1 MSASSEQH
9 KMRQLQT
16 PLPSV
21 TLQELER
28 MNDEEF
34 WNYARLRERTRPELS
49 SYTEYIECHLASYTY
64 LVAFQH
70 LAEVVPPPYRLARL
84 PHIPPWMAGIMVWR
98 GAAIAVVN
106 LDLYL
111 CGARPIDTSWAAAE
125 HMLLVASQ
133 GNTVVGLLVPA
144 LGSTSAIAPEHV
156 VPLSSSRS
164 FALTL
169 DPTLVIGTYTEKPIL
184 NIPTLLPQLVQQIGM
199 AKHHE

>member
-9 KMRQLQT
+9 KMHPIQT

-28 MNDEEF
+28 MSDEEF

-49 SYTEYIECHLASYTY
+49 SYIEYIECHLTNYTC
-64 LVAFQH
+64 LIAFQH
-70 LAEVVPPPYRLARL
+70 LAEVMPPPYRLARL
-84 PHIPPWMAGIMVWR
+84 PHMPPWMAGMMVWR

-111 CGARPIDTSWAAAE
+111 GGTKLNDAPWIVAE
-125 HMLLVASQ
+125 DMLLVAIQ
-133 GNTVVGLLVPA
+133 GDMVVGLLVPA

-156 VPLSSSRS
+156 VPLSLSRS
-164 FALTL
+164 VVLTL
-169 DPTLVIGTYTEKPIL
+169 NPTLVTGMYTEKPIL